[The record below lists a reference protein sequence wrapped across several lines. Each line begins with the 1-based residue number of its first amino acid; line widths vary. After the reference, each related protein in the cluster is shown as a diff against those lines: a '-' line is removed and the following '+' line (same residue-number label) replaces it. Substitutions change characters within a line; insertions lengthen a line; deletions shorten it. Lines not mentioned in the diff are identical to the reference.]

1 MNTYD
6 YDVAVIGAGPGGY
19 VAAIRASQLGKKVV
33 VIEKDKVGGVCVNI
47 GCIPSKSLIH
57 HADLFRNVSSLEQLG
72 LSVDKS
78 GFDYGR
84 VFQASRK
91 TADSL
96 SKGVAFL
103 LKKNQVT
110 VINGTAKFVSPV
122 ELSIDDDKRITAK
135 SIICA
140 TGSRPRE
147 IPGFTIDESVVLSS
161 TGALMQQTLPK
172 SMLILGAGAI
182 GVEFAHIMNSFGV
195 EVHLVEM
202 MDRILP
208 LEDHESS
215 EFLRKSFVKR
225 GIKVHLSTKAI
236 SLSKLP
242 AGAVVSLEN
251 SEQGQFTLT
260 VDRVLSVAGRTPN
273 TDSIGL
279 EYIGVTLENGYVV
292 TGDYCETNIKGVF
305 AIGDIVK
312 TPLLAHV
319 ASKEGEI
326 AAEYIANYET
336 HPRTNTQL
344 IPGCVYCEPQIAS
357 VGLTES
363 QCKQKGYSYKAVSFP
378 YKAVGKAVAIN
389 KYEGFIKIIYSEDS
403 HQILGAHIA
412 GADATELI
420 HQLTLAK
427 ANNILPSDIATMI
440 HAHPTLSEGIMEAAR
455 LAEGWAIHV

>member
-6 YDVAVIGAGPGGY
+6 YDIAVIGAGPGGY
-19 VAAIRASQLGKKVV
+19 VAAIRAAQLGKKVV
-33 VIEKDKVGGVCVNI
+33 VIEKDKVGGVCLNI

-57 HADLFRNVSSLEQLG
+57 HADLFRSVAALEMMG
-72 LSVDKS
+72 LSIDKS

-110 VINGTAKFVSPV
+110 VINGTARFVSPV
-122 ELSIDDDKRITAK
+122 ELSIDDDKHITAK

-147 IPGFTIDESVVLSS
+147 IPGFAFDESVVLSS

-208 LEDHESS
+208 LEDHDSS
-215 EFLRKSFVKR
+215 ELLRKSFVKR
-225 GIKVHLSTKAI
+225 GIKMYLSTKAL
-236 SLSKLP
+236 SLSKVSS
-242 AGAVVSLEN
+242 GAEISLEN
-251 SEQGQFTLT
+251 SELGQFTLN
-260 VDRVLSVAGRTPN
+260 VDRVLSVVGRTPN

-279 EYIGVTLENGYVV
+279 EQIGVTLENGYVV
-292 TGDYCETNIKGVF
+292 TGDYCETNIKGVY

-326 AAEYIANYET
+326 AAEHIAQLET
-336 HPRTNTQL
+336 HPRINTQL

-363 QCKQKGYSYKAVSFP
+363 QCKQKGYPYKAVSFP

-403 HQILGAHIA
+403 HQILGAHIT

-427 ANNILPSDIATMI
+427 ANNILPADIATMI